1 MRKLNKNFHE
11 QKRTVE
17 AMQGACSAYGSCACG
32 PVQCACSDQ
41 STNSYNTYTREANNY
56 AAAFKRAQF

>member
-17 AMQGACSAYGSCACG
+17 AMQGSCSAYGSCACG

-41 STNSYNTYTREANNY
+41 STKSYSNYENERVNYTNGYKR
-56 AAAFKRAQF
+56 AAF